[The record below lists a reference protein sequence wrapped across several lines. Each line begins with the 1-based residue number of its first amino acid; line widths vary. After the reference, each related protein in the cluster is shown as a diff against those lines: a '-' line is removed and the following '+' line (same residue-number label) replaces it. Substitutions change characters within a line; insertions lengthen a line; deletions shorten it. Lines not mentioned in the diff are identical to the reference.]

1 MPKPFRS
8 IIPAILLAF
17 AIATVATIAPTA
29 VAQEVAV
36 AQEAKTGSSE
46 ATWNS
51 RFVPEDAFAAILTSP
66 RELLQNDLFASFP
79 VEVFQLQMKSTFG
92 IDPREIAVAKV
103 ILGLPDPSQPAF
115 GIVLEMTN
123 PFDETMLLATLDA
136 APDPIQVGDLAA
148 YPIATGPPGTVLFKV
163 DDKTAI
169 ITLSSYLP
177 SMLSADQASGPLAER
192 IAQTPAG
199 PGISLLMM
207 MESVRPVVRQTG
219 LELVRMLPPH
229 FLPLA
234 ELPDL
239 AESVQMDFQFTN
251 RWAKFGLKMSV
262 IDNDAAEKAVEILK
276 DAIRDARDL
285 APELA
290 TSTMPRNTDD
300 EMRAAIDTYI
310 QRMTKQ
316 VFDTVDVTRT
326 GPEVTMTVESE
337 LGIASGIVIS
347 NFLPSMSQLMR
358 SLTRQLDGN
367 NNMRQVMLAMHNYHD
382 SYRSLPP
389 PAITDANGKPLLS
402 WRVALLPFI
411 EEQALYEQFRLDE
424 PWDSEHNLPLSKRLP
439 KAFATAGLRLPPGQT
454 AIHAVVGDDIG
465 LRPTEKTAFRDF
477 LDGLSNSIL
486 IIESTAESA
495 VTWSKPDD
503 VKIDLEDPLAKFI
516 GSPRK
521 GFRVGM
527 ADGAV
532 NMLTD
537 DIDPE
542 KFKALL
548 TRAGREIIQP

>member
-1 MPKPFRS
+1 MPTSFRS
-8 IIPAILLAF
+8 VIPAILLAF
-17 AIATVATIAPTA
+17 AIAGSSTIAPP
-29 VAQEVAV
+29 AV
-36 AQEAKTGSSE
+36 AQEAKTGSSD

-51 RFVPEDAFAAILTSP
+51 RFVPDDAFAVILASP
-66 RELLQNDLFASFP
+66 GELVQNDLFAAFP
-79 VEVFQLQMKSTFG
+79 IEIFQVQMKATFG

-115 GIVLEMTN
+115 GVVLETTR
-123 PFDETMLLATLDA
+123 PLDETKLLAALNA
-136 APDPIQVGDLAA
+136 APDPMPVGDLTA
-148 YPIATGPPGTVLFKV
+148 YPITVGPPGTVLYKV

-169 ITLSSYLP
+169 ITLANYLQ
-177 SMLSADQASGPLAER
+177 SMLSADQASGPLAKR
-192 IAQTPAG
+192 VDQTPAG
-199 PGISLLMM
+199 PGISLLMV

-219 LELVRMLPPH
+219 LQLVQMLPPD

-234 ELPDL
+234 DLPEL
-239 AESVQMDFQFTN
+239 AESVLIDFQFTN
-251 RWAKFGLKMSV
+251 RSAKFELTMTG
-262 IDNDAAEKAVEILK
+262 IDGDAAEKTEEILNE
-276 DAIRDARDL
+276 AVRDARVFV
-285 APELA
+285 PELA
-290 TSTMPRNTDD
+290 ARTTPRSAD
-300 EMRAAIDTYI
+300 EEMVAAIDKYI
-310 QRMTKQ
+310 ERMAKQ
-316 VFDTVDVTRT
+316 GFDTVAVKRT
-326 GPEVTMTVESE
+326 GPDVTMTVESE

-358 SLTRQLDGN
+358 SLTRQLDGG

-382 SYRSLPP
+382 SYNRLPP
-389 PAITDANGKPLLS
+389 PAITDATGKPLLS

-454 AIHAVVGDDIG
+454 AIHAVVGDEIG
-465 LRPTEKTAFRDF
+465 LRPTERTAFRDF

-486 IIESTAESA
+486 VIESTAESA

-503 VKIDLEDPLAKFI
+503 VKIDLEDPLAKFT

-532 NMLTD
+532 KMLTD
-537 DIDPE
+537 DIDPG